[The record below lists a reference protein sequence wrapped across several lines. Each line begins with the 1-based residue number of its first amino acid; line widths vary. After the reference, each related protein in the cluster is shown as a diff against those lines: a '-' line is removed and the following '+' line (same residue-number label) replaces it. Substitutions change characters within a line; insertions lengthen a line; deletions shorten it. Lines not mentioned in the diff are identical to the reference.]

1 MHTQLGYAQLNPL
14 QAKALAEGLLSSERV
29 VVSAPTASG
38 KTLLALMKILDNF
51 KRNKTKALYLVPLRA
66 LASEKHDEFVEKLS
80 PHGLSIG
87 IATGDLDSSS
97 EQLHSFDVIVVTSEK
112 MDSLLRH
119 KPKWIEQV
127 GLVVCDEIHLLG
139 EDHRGATLE
148 IVLAKLLGKSCKI
161 LCLSATIPNALE
173 IADWLEAKLI
183 TSDYRPTP
191 LHIGVFDGE
200 KLEVMGGEK
209 TKLDGVKGLVE
220 HALKEKENAQVL
232 VFVST
237 RRNAESFARELIPL
251 TSKFLDGKE
260 KEECAW
266 LSEKTLKA
274 LGTPTSQ
281 CKALAECLKNG
292 VAFHH
297 AGLPSKQRRLIELGF
312 KKDRCVKAIVCTTT
326 LAIGIDYPAS
336 WVVVKDLKRFN
347 GAFAQFIPA
356 LECHQMTG
364 RAGRPNYDLK
374 GVGVFCCSSAD
385 KTKVKEKYVFG
396 PIEKIYSK
404 LSSEPVLRSHVLA
417 LIASDYCNDFKS
429 LYSFFEKTFFA
440 FQYVDMEEL
449 YGIIEK
455 IVFDLKEMDFVREKG
470 GVLLATPLGKRVSEL
485 YIDPASAYAF
495 VEFVKK
501 GKQNPFDYLMALQN
515 ATESRPLLSV
525 RQNEEGELWEE
536 LYGLLDDKEIVM
548 LENDFEAV
556 EKFKTAKVLNAWVNE
571 ASEANVMEKFDMPP
585 GSLHSRVL
593 NTEWLCYSMQE
604 IAFLLNQTT
613 AYKNAKILSRRIK
626 HGVKEE
632 LLDLC
637 RIRGIGRRRARVL
650 YQSGITSLEKFKALS
665 KDEVRKVLRTS
676 IE

>member
-1 MHTQLGYAQLNPL
+1 MHSQLGYSQLNPL
-14 QAKALAEGLLSSERV
+14 QAKALADGLLSSERA

-38 KTLLALMKILDNF
+38 KTLLALMKILDNY
-51 KRNKTKALYLVPLRA
+51 KRTKTKALYIVPLRA

-80 PHGLSIG
+80 PHGLSVG

-119 KPKWIEQV
+119 NPKWIESV
-127 GLVVCDEIHLLG
+127 GLVIADEVHLMG
-139 EDHRGATLE
+139 DDSRGATLE
-148 IVLAKLLGKSCKI
+148 IVLAKLLGKNCKI

-183 TSDYRPTP
+183 QSDYRPTP
-191 LHIGVFDGE
+191 LHLGVFDGE
-200 KLEVMGGEK
+200 KLEISDGRAKE
-209 TKLDGVKGLVE
+209 KLDGIKGLIE
-220 HALKEKENAQVL
+220 SALKEKKDAQVL
-232 VFVST
+232 VFVSS

-251 TSKFLDGKE
+251 ASKFLDGAE
-260 KEECAW
+260 KEECEW

-281 CKALAECLKNG
+281 CEALAECLKHG

-297 AGLPSKQRRLIELGF
+297 AGLPSGQRKLIETGF

-336 WVVVKDLKRFN
+336 WVIVKDLKRFN
-347 GAFAQFIPA
+347 GAFAEFIPA
-356 LECHQMTG
+356 LECAQMVG
-364 RAGRPNYDLK
+364 RAGRPNYDSK
-374 GVGVFCCSSAD
+374 GVGIFCCSSAERN
-385 KTKVKEKYVFG
+385 KVKEKYVFG
-396 PIEKIYSK
+396 PLEKIHSK

-417 LIASDYCNDFKS
+417 LIASDYCRDFKT

-440 FQYVDMEEL
+440 FQYVNMEEL

-455 IVFDLKEMDFVREKG
+455 IVADLKDMDFLREKG
-470 GVLLATPLGKRVSEL
+470 GLLLATPLGKRVSEL

-495 VEFVKK
+495 VEFTKK
-501 GKQNPFDYLMALQN
+501 AKTNPFDYLMALQN

-525 RQNEEGELWEE
+525 KQNEENELWEE

-548 LENDFEAV
+548 LESDFEAV
-556 EKFKTAKVLNAWVNE
+556 EKFKTAKVLNAWINE
-571 ASEANVMEKFDMPP
+571 ASEADVMEKFDLPP
-585 GSLHSRVL
+585 GALHSRAL
-593 NTEWLCYSMQE
+593 NSEWLCYCMQE

-637 RIRGIGRRRARVL
+637 RIRGIGRVRARKLFDKGVKSAEQL
-650 YQSGITSLEKFKALS
+650 KRMDRA
-665 KDEVRKVLRTS
+665 EVRKLVRP
-676 IE
+676 

>member
-1 MHTQLGYAQLNPL
+1 MHSQLGYSTLNPL
-14 QAKALAEGLLSSERV
+14 QEKALAEGLLSQDRV

-38 KTLLALMKILDNF
+38 KTLLALMKILDNC
-51 KRNKTKALYLVPLRA
+51 KRTKTKALYIVPLRA
-66 LASEKHDEFVEKLS
+66 LASEKHDEFSAKLS
-80 PHGLSIG
+80 PHGLSVG
-87 IATGDLDSSS
+87 VATGDLDSSS

-119 KPKWIEQV
+119 RPKWIEQV

-139 EDHRGATLE
+139 EDGRGATLE
-148 IVLAKLLGKSCKI
+148 IVLAKLLERNCKI
-161 LCLSATIPNALE
+161 LCLSATIPNARE

-183 TSDYRPTP
+183 SSDYRPTP
-191 LHIGVFDGE
+191 LHLGVFDGE
-200 KLEVMGGEK
+200 KFELATGEGGK
-209 TKLDGVKGLVE
+209 TKLDGIKGLVQ
-220 HALKEKENAQVL
+220 HALSEKQNAQTL

-237 RRNAESFARELIPL
+237 RRNAESFARELTAI
-251 TSKFLDGKE
+251 TAKFLSEGE
-260 KEECAW
+260 KEECSW
-266 LSEKTLKA
+266 LAEKALKA

-297 AGLPSKQRRLIELGF
+297 AGLPSKQRRLIEIGF

-326 LAIGIDYPAS
+326 LAVGIDYPAS

-347 GAFAQFIPA
+347 GAFAEFIPA
-356 LECHQMTG
+356 LETAQMTG

-374 GVGVFCCSSAD
+374 GVCILCCSPAE

-396 PIEKIYSK
+396 PIEKIHSK

-417 LIASDYCNDFKS
+417 LIASDYCRDFKT

-449 YGIIEK
+449 YGMIEK
-455 IVFDLKEMDFVREKG
+455 IVTDLKDMDFVREKG
-470 GVLLATPLGKRVSEL
+470 GFLLATPLGKRVSEL
-485 YIDPASAYAF
+485 YVDPMSAYAF
-495 VEFVKK
+495 VEFAKK
-501 GKQNPFDYLMALQN
+501 GKQNPFDYLLALQN
-515 ATESRPLLSV
+515 ATESRPLLNV
-525 RQNEEGELWEE
+525 KQNEEAELWEE
-536 LYGLLDDKEIVM
+536 LYGLLDDKEIGM

-571 ASEANVMEKFDMPP
+571 ASEAQVMEKFDLPP
-585 GSLHSRVL
+585 GVLHSRVR
-593 NTEWLCYSMQE
+593 NSEWLFYCLQE
-604 IAFLLNQTT
+604 IAFLLNQTS
-613 AYKNAKILSRRIK
+613 AYRNAKILSRRVK

-637 RIRGIGRRRARVL
+637 RIRGIGRHRARKLWDNGVKSAEQL
-650 YQSGITSLEKFKALS
+650 KAADREDVKKIVMS
-665 KDEVRKVLRTS
+665 
-676 IE
+676 